1 MLDNVRRVFGQ
12 LVVYGSADVAI
23 LAVNLVLVPVYTRVL
38 SPTDYGALA
47 LLLVLGAFLQPLNHL
62 GFDEAY
68 LRFYYEGGMAERREL
83 TGTTIIILVVSNTII
98 LAISL
103 VLAPWLSRH
112 LLGSQQYLWAVGFLL
127 LTRYVSAFFFIPLS
141 VLRAQNRSRQ
151 FASWTLARAAGTV
164 AARLLLVV
172 GLRLGVL
179 GIMLADFI
187 VSLVVLVGL
196 SRVIWPVIAWR
207 FSWVTARVT
216 LQYGLPRVPYALL
229 HQTMGMSDRF
239 FLRMFLPLSEVG
251 VYSIG
256 NTAATLVKFYSV
268 SFTRAWSPFAFDTM
282 RRDDAPVLFGRMA
295 TYAFGVL
302 VWVTLAVATFGG
314 PVVRLLTPQ
323 PYHHASEVVPILALG
338 IALQSLSIV
347 LATSLNIAKRTRAFP
362 VTTLLAA
369 VVTVAGHLLLIP
381 SLGLRGAAFAVA
393 GGQLVLSAAMF
404 IVAQRAYRIEY
415 EGRRLATLT
424 LVGTGLYTLVTMI
437 ALPTGVLSILPS
449 LIGVGSFPLILIA
462 VEFLH
467 TRELVE
473 LKTFASSVLDHGK
486 PTATPSDR
494 DPTML

>member
-1 MLDNVRRVFGQ
+1 MSVCSRTDARG
-12 LVVYGSADVAI
+12 GSAADSGLEDDEDGGVFAARTGRR
-23 LAVNLVLVPVYTRVL
+23 L
-38 SPTDYGALA
+38 
-47 LLLVLGAFLQPLNHL
+47 LGA
-62 GFDEAY
+62 GD
-68 LRFYYEGGMAERREL
+68 
-83 TGTTIIILVVSNTII
+83 
-98 LAISL
+98 
-103 VLAPWLSRH
+103 
-112 LLGSQQYLWAVGFLL
+112 AV
-127 LTRYVSAFFFIPLS
+127 
-141 VLRAQNRSRQ
+141 
-151 FASWTLARAAGTV
+151 
-164 AARLLLVV
+164 
-172 GLRLGVL
+172 
-179 GIMLADFI
+179 ADFI

-196 SRVIWPVIAWR
+196 SRVIWPVMAWR
-207 FSWVTARVT
+207 FSWVTARAT

-302 VWVTLAVATFGG
+302 VWVTLAVATFAG

-437 ALPTGVLSILPS
+437 ALPTGALSILPS

-462 VEFLH
+462 VGFLH
-467 TRELVE
+467 TRELGE
-473 LKTFASSVLDHGK
+473 LQTFASSVLDRGK
-486 PTATPSDR
+486 PTATPSDH